1 MDIQDRRTTLEPR
14 GALASCGPCADRQ
27 YGRLVGMPSTDHN
40 SERFQQVRHMSSSC
54 PWSTIIRR
62 EPIRGHAPD
71 MALSDSVGE
80 SMLHVPLWRDSYRE
94 ARAMRK
100 SMMTFATLWD
110 QW

>member
-14 GALASCGPCADRQ
+14 GALASCGPCADRR

-40 SERFQQVRHMSSSC
+40 SERFQQVRHRSSSC

-80 SMLHVPLWRDSYRE
+80 SMLHVPLWRDSSRE

-100 SMMTFATLWD
+100 SMMTCATLWD